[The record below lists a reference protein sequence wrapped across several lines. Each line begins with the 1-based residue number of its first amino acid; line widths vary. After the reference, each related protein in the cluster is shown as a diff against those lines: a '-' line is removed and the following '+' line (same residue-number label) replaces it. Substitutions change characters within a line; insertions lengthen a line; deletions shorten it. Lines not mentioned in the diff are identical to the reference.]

1 MPRRTVMKQALAVVV
16 AGLVLG
22 IVVAWGQ
29 VVPTRTAGDGNIEVI
44 AGDGNIEV
52 IGGG

>member
-1 MPRRTVMKQALAVVV
+1 MKQAMAVAF

-22 IVVAWGQ
+22 IAVAWAQMAPGRMAGGA
-29 VVPTRTAGDGNIEVI
+29 RTGVI

-52 IGGG
+52 IGG